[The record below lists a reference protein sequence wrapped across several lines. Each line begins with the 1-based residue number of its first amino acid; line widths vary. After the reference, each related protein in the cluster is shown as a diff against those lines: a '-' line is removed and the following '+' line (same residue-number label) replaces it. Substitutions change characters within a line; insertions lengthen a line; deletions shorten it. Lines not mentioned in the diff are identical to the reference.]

1 MGTLESQLKAL
12 QKKVDTIVK
21 QRKDLGSSVAS
32 FWVRPPSLF
41 LIIIVIVLFTKIFIS
56 ERGLVHQG

>member
-1 MGTLESQLKAL
+1 MGTLETQLKAL

-32 FWVRPPSLF
+32 FWVRPPSPF
-41 LIIIVIVLFTKIFIS
+41 
-56 ERGLVHQG
+56 